1 VGHNPGIELKG
12 YGTSFIIDQ
21 SERFEG
27 PYIPAQITRI
37 MTLLPA
43 KQVMQ
48 VEEEQNDFVYGG
60 NTTYLLNGAVIA
72 IKNKDGIHASDDMKV
87 LQDRLL
93 LSPDV
98 LFHKA
103 LASNSL
109 SRQKRYGSTES
120 RSIRHIFCI

>member
-1 VGHNPGIELKG
+1 MCIR
-12 YGTSFIIDQ
+12 D
-21 SERFEG
+21 R
-27 PYIPAQITRI
+27 ITRI
-37 MTLLPA
+37 MTVLPA

-72 IKNKDGIHASDDMKV
+72 IKNKDGIHASDEYES

-109 SRQKRYGSTES
+109 SRQKDTVLQKAVQYV
-120 RSIRHIFCI
+120 IYFVYDNCL